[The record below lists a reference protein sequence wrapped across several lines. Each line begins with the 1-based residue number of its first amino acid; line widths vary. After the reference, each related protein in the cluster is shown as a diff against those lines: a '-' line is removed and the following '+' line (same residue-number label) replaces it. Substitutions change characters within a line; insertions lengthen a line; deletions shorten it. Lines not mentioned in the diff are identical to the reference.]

1 MNAEGTLSITYH
13 TGPTLRGRRE
23 CLVCEE
29 GVYTLSS
36 LGLLHFAGVA
46 VNLGYLK
53 GNSYPLP
60 IRN

>member
-1 MNAEGTLSITYH
+1 MKK
-13 TGPTLRGRRE
+13 
-23 CLVCEE
+23 
-29 GVYTLSS
+29 GVYMLGSV
-36 LGLLHFAGVA
+36 GLLHFAGVA